1 MYYRFYA
8 DDKSCFEGE
17 TLKDVVETIS
27 IFKAENDA
35 DTLTI
40 TEILAEYNNGREKE
54 FCQKA
59 IDKAN
64 NIIDE
69 LYYKEKE
76 SLAIAKRDFDFN
88 QYKCE
93 LN

>member
-17 TLKDVVETIS
+17 TLKDCIETIA

-35 DTLTI
+35 DCLYI
-40 TEILAEYNNGREKE
+40 KEIFAEYVNGREKE
-54 FCQKA
+54 LCSKA

-64 NIIDE
+64 KLIDE
-69 LYYKEKE
+69 LYFQEKE
-76 SLAIAKRDFDFN
+76 SLEIARRDFNFK
-88 QYKCE
+88 QYQ
-93 LN
+93 LL